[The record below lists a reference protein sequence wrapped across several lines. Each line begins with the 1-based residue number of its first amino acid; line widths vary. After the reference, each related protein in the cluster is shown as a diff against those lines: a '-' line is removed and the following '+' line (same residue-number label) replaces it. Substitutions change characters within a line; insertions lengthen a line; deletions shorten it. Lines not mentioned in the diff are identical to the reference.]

1 MKKTFP
7 IVKNFKFF
15 SLISAV
21 LISAG
26 LVGLILMPFGVNLFN
41 LDIDFIGGTT
51 MHIELNKDVTSED
64 ISKITTV
71 VEDVI
76 GEKISPVQKI
86 GDGTEVLITSK
97 DIPSET
103 RTKVINSIK
112 TEFNLADTDILSTD
126 NVSPKVGSDLQ
137 KAAITAAVVASL
149 LMLIYITFRFE
160 LTSGLS
166 AIICLAHDILVI
178 LSLYV
183 IFKLPL
189 NLNFIAVALTILGYS
204 INAGIIVF
212 DRVRENVKIDK
223 RADFADVV
231 EKSLWQT
238 MGRTINTTITT
249 LLPILMIYILGV
261 PSLKSFTLPLMVG
274 IIAGAYSSIFLS
286 GSLWVFLKKHL
297 AKKT

>member
-1 MKKTFP
+1 MKKKFP

-15 SLISAV
+15 SIVSAV
-21 LISAG
+21 LVSAG
-26 LVGLILMPFGVNLFN
+26 LLGLILMPFGINLFN

-51 MHIELNKDVTSED
+51 MHIELNKDVTNED
-64 ISKITTV
+64 ITTTTDII
-71 VEDVI
+71 ENLI
-76 GEKISPVQKI
+76 GDKISPIQKI
-86 GDGTEVLITSK
+86 GDGTEILITSK
-97 DIPSET
+97 DIPSQT
-103 RTKVINSIK
+103 RTEVINAIK

-126 NVSPKVGSDLQ
+126 NVSPKVGADLQ
-137 KAAITAAVVASL
+137 RAAITAALVASL

-160 LTSGLS
+160 FTSGLS

-212 DRVRENVKIDK
+212 DRVRENSKLDK

-286 GSLWVFLKKHL
+286 GSLWVFLKGKL
-297 AKKT
+297 SKKA